1 MSEND
6 RSFMNR
12 RDLTLGAMAGGASLL
27 FSTAASAQQDSP
39 ANRSFVDVTKVGAVG
54 DGKTDSTAARNV
66 PSMPPRKQAAQCL
79 CPQEST

>member
-54 DGKTDSTAARNV
+54 DGKSDSTAALQRAIDAAAETSGAV
-66 PSMPPRKQAAQCL
+66 FLPP
-79 CPQEST
+79 